1 MKTATRDLS
10 GIVHPD
16 LGTLSRG
23 ASGVPFDALWYL
35 TCPGRY
41 EALRAFFRKRAARA
55 MRKGKIGTRH
65 GDQELTHGRVGRNAR
80 ASILEDA
87 VTAAMDMFIHRDYV
101 ADGIDNDSPGLAA
114 LSVAAYMDRSK
125 WKGMDAIR
133 HGDGDGPEWYPF
145 NRARAASC
153 QTPSAIL
160 SALETVP
167 DSTADMLTGAGAD
180 DAPGPMVNVIG
191 GPSGR
196 GPTDGRMEWRET
208 ITADYIESRPGGA
221 FCRDRV
227 REHVTETMGEWKM
240 KRGRGRKA
248 LLPPCRVNAGMPA
261 PLDRYVRQP
270 IPAARPA
277 ETAGPRSMVRHMVA
291 DKEAYRA
298 DLAEYYAGRD

>member
-1 MKTATRDLS
+1 MKTAARDLS

-16 LGTLSRG
+16 LGTLRQG
-23 ASGVPFDALWYL
+23 ASGAPFDALWYL

-41 EALRAFFRKRAARA
+41 DALRAFFRKRAARA

-65 GDQELTHGRVGRNAR
+65 GEQELTHGRVGRDAR

-87 VTAAMDMFIHRDYV
+87 VTAAMDMFIHRDYA

-145 NRARAASC
+145 NRVRAAAC
-153 QTPSAIL
+153 PTPSAIL

-180 DAPGPMVNVIG
+180 DVPGPMVNVIG

-208 ITADYIESRPGGA
+208 VTADYIESRPGGA
-221 FCRDRV
+221 FCRERV

-248 LLPPCRVNAGMPA
+248 VLPPCRVNAGMPA
-261 PLDRYVRQP
+261 PLARYVRQP
-270 IPAARPA
+270 MPRQGVPATPGDGTEWRAAR
-277 ETAGPRSMVRHMVA
+277 
-291 DKEAYRA
+291 D
-298 DLAEYYAGRD
+298 

>member
-16 LGTLSRG
+16 LGTLRQG

-41 EALRAFFRKRAARA
+41 DALRAFFRKRAARA
-55 MRKGKIGTRH
+55 MRKGKIGSRH
-65 GDQELTHGRVGRNAR
+65 GDQELTHGRIGRDAR

-87 VTAAMDMFIHRDYV
+87 VTAAMDMFIHRDYA

-153 QTPSAIL
+153 PTPSAIL

-167 DSTADMLTGAGAD
+167 GSTADMLTGAGAD
-180 DAPGPMVNVIG
+180 DVPGPMANVIG

-221 FCRDRV
+221 FCLDRV

-261 PLDRYVRQP
+261 PLARYVRQP
-270 IPAARPA
+270 IPRQGIPAAPGDGTEWRAAR
-277 ETAGPRSMVRHMVA
+277 E
-291 DKEAYRA
+291 
-298 DLAEYYAGRD
+298 